1 MKNLRYL
8 KPIFSF
14 FVIGLCITT
23 LSRIFLFL
31 VFKERVIENED
42 YGSIF
47 LIGLRFDLILICY
60 SLLDLI

>member
-23 LSRIFLFL
+23 LSRIFLFG
-31 VFKERVIENED
+31 FKEHVVENED
-42 YGSIF
+42 YENIF
-47 LIGLRFDLILICY
+47 LIGLRFDLILFVI
-60 SLLDLI
+60 